1 MVRATFA
8 TILHKTV
15 GLFFFV
21 TCVIK
26 WSFWLIH
33 GFSMNVCI
41 NGLQVYPTML
51 VLHASGLYINDDISG
66 ASWWIGISPIGTLQA
81 KQYLSA
87 I

>member
-1 MVRATFA
+1 M
-8 TILHKTV
+8 
-15 GLFFFV
+15 
-21 TCVIK
+21 
-26 WSFWLIH
+26 
-33 GFSMNVCI
+33 
-41 NGLQVYPTML
+41 YPTML